1 MTRFPDVIENDS
13 QQDFIK
19 RLVVL
24 LAAAFAISALW
35 SLIAP
40 RPMRPPP
47 EVVPVASAPA
57 ASVPTATSSPAADSQ
72 VAPEVAAAPA
82 GVTFGPAVSEAAPRR
97 VLARTSEWEVEISNV
112 GGRLT
117 SWKLL
122 NHGDY
127 AAPSSPVELVHRR
140 GGASGQITAA
150 DEQDVLPLQL
160 VTGDAK
166 LDERL
171 ARANH
176 AISVEET
183 PAGHVLT
190 ASWSDGQGTSVEKVL
205 TLRDAPAVATLEA
218 RLTVAGRPTPFWIAW
233 GPGIANHLP
242 EDRRNVYFHR
252 GQVSFWSSGK
262 VKTVARAD
270 KPGDIETTPV
280 AWAALEDSY
289 FAVVVVPAPLSDAT
303 GAGATGGATS
313 GFRVGGS
320 LPLDA
325 SGKADKKDW
334 PDEIV
339 LQIPFTPELS
349 VQGLVVGPR
358 QRPMLAAL
366 APAFRGTPPLATLT
380 NMGMLDP
387 IASLLHRAL
396 VAFKAWTSSWG
407 LAIVLLTLLVRTVMA
422 PLQFFSMKKM
432 RAMQDKLKP
441 IQGRQKALEERYKKL
456 PPTMENRTRHMEE
469 RSKLMQEAGI
479 NPTDTLSGCLPMLIS
494 MPVFFAM
501 LRLLTN
507 TPEFRHEA
515 FAWWHDLAAA
525 DATHVLPIL
534 AGVLTLVSTKL
545 SMSTTQGMD
554 PMQKNML
561 YVFPVMLGWI
571 CWSAP
576 VAFALYQ
583 FAMSGVQIGQQYLF
597 NMFLPRADEAPIG
610 RSKPDDRP
618 SGEPSAAIATM
629 SGTPAPK
636 PQRKKGRKR

>member
-1 MTRFPDVIENDS
+1 MTRFPDVLENDS

-47 EVVPVASAPA
+47 DVASSSA
-57 ASVPTATSSPAADSQ
+57 PTATPQQPIA
-72 VAPEVAAAPA
+72 AAAPSLA
-82 GVTFGPAVSEAAPRR
+82 IVAPVTAAVTAAPAVGEPAPRR
-97 VLARTSEWEVEISNV
+97 ILARTTEWEVELSNV

-127 AAPSSPVELVHRR
+127 AAPNSPVELVHRR
-140 GGASGQITAA
+140 SSTGSQITAS
-150 DEQDVLPLQL
+150 DDQDILPLQ
-160 VTGDAK
+160 VITGDAL
-166 LDERL
+166 LDKRL
-171 ARANH
+171 ALANH
-176 AISVEET
+176 AISVEDA
-183 PAGHVLT
+183 PGKRILR
-190 ASWSDGQGTSVEKVL
+190 ASWSDGQGLSIEKIL
-205 TLRDAPAVATLEA
+205 TLREAPAIATLEA
-218 RLTVAGRPTPFWIAW
+218 KLTVGGRPASFWIAW

-242 EDRRNVYFHR
+242 GDRSNVYFRR
-252 GQVSFWSSGK
+252 GQVSFWSNGK
-262 VKTVARAD
+262 VRTVTRAD
-270 KPGDIETTPV
+270 KPGDIETSTV
-280 AWAALEDSY
+280 GWVALEDSY
-289 FAVVVVPAPLSDAT
+289 FAVVVVPAATVDAT
-303 GAGATGGATS
+303 GPGANGGAAS
-313 GFRVGGS
+313 GFRVAGS

-325 SGKADKKDW
+325 DGKTSRKDW
-334 PDEIV
+334 PEELILHV
-339 LQIPFTPELS
+339 PFTPELS

-358 QRPMLAAL
+358 QRPTLAAL
-366 APAFRGTPPLATLT
+366 APAFRGAPPLASLT
-380 NMGMLDP
+380 NMGLLDP
-387 IASLLHRAL
+387 IASLLHRVL
-396 VAFKAWTSSWG
+396 LGLKAWTSSWG

-441 IQGRQKALEERYKKL
+441 IQSRQKALEERYKKL

-597 NMFLPRADEAPIG
+597 NLFLPRTDAAPAA
-610 RSKPDDRP
+610 RSKPDDGPR
-618 SGEPSAAIATM
+618 GEPSAATATL
-629 SGTPAPK
+629 SGAAVPK
-636 PQRKKGRKR
+636 IERKKGRKR